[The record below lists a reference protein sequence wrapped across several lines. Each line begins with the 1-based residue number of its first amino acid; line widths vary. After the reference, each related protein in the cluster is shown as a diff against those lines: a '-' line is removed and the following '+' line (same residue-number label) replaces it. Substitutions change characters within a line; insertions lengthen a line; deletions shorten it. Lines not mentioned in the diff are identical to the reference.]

1 MRGLSVLRRAFFIFK
16 NNFQNSLVVSK
27 TVVHL
32 FNKLFNKINQNMK
45 GLKSKPMPEYAM
57 KKLRSWVEKQ
67 GNASMAARQLD
78 IDRCA
83 LLRVLD
89 KSSASPA
96 TVDKLIK
103 QFGTVYK

>member
-1 MRGLSVLRRAFFIFK
+1 M
-16 NNFQNSLVVSK
+16 VSK

-32 FNKLFNKINQNMK
+32 FNKLFNVNNRNDMN
-45 GLKSKPMPEYAM
+45 LKSKKMPDYAM

-67 GNASMAARQLD
+67 GNASLAARELN
-78 IDRCA
+78 IDRCV

-89 KSSASPA
+89 KGSASPP
-96 TVDKLIK
+96 TVDALIK